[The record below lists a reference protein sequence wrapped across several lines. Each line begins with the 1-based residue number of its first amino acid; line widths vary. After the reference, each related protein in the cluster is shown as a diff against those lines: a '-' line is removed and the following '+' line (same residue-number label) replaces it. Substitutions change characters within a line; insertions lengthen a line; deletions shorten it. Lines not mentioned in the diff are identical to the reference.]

1 MVSFTK
7 TNNNG
12 PLLLLRLVGHR
23 WYNICGGDIISG
35 TFTSKKQCR
44 KNSNGKCTWVKDDA
58 EGSDGI
64 CIEFVNPDPPQCRSS
79 PDELIPYRPY
89 LDATFTFPVDKTD
102 DDVLLRTFV
111 FGNYNDG
118 RADST
123 TFASFYWINK
133 TADGNE
139 LVFIGNNYG
148 YPSDMFNF
156 RSCTDKRPDPEYF
169 EAMFTIDKETYNTWA
184 VDSEVNIYANFS
196 NDVNDICDSG
206 NKVYLQLDGSSSLFA
221 PTSKRLIFNFPHRA
235 YARSFDTV
243 MVNTYGKSL
252 VVTRYHFYVNIHSN
266 NFQIYSIL

>member
-1 MVSFTK
+1 M
-7 TNNNG
+7 
-12 PLLLLRLVGHR
+12 
-23 WYNICGGDIISG
+23 
-35 TFTSKKQCR
+35 
-44 KNSNGKCTWVKDDA
+44 KDDA